1 VSSRMVRMSCVA
13 ALGLAICAAGSTT
26 ALAQG
31 SPTFGVASV
40 RPSPDGPPAQG
51 QAGVHITK
59 NQVRFAYLS
68 LRDYLSIAF
77 SVPIQIFRHRG
88 GEHRVSHEAPKRI
101 GKRLRDRSDS
111 RWKNVAR
118 RWITSSSTAWSEPRQ
133 RIDRP
138 RLKRDIA
145 LKILPASFA
154 GDAERL
160 ARFQREAEVVA
171 SLNLR
176 MSV

>member
-1 VSSRMVRMSCVA
+1 MVSPLRRVSCVA
-13 ALGLAICAAGSTT
+13 ALGLAMWTHDSTA

-77 SVPIQIFRHRG
+77 SVPIHQ
-88 GEHRVSHEAPKRI
+88 VSGPE
-101 GKRLRDRSDS
+101 
-111 RWKNVAR
+111 
-118 RWITSSSTAWSEPRQ
+118 WISS
-133 RIDRP
+133 
-138 RLKRDIA
+138 
-145 LKILPASFA
+145 
-154 GDAERL
+154 
-160 ARFQREAEVVA
+160 ARFVRRMVTPPCAPCAAPWPQA
-171 SLNLR
+171 SPPRPTCAALWPSSR
-176 MSV
+176 PAP